1 MANWGK
7 AERAAAEAVAG
18 RFLAAWKDDGD
29 PGEAR
34 LFVAGKQIALDLATV
49 KRCGGRQAYPRLR
62 FDKVATRLV
71 KHLQAAARKTVP
83 DKTTVLVTITAPIRL
98 PAKTATALEDK
109 LQAVL
114 KRGAPRDQKTTI
126 AGNRVRIRLLRSRS
140 ARAPKLIGFVHN
152 PGPDPRLLFDITR
165 ELLEL
170 TAKARKRVLR
180 DARWLVL
187 SSAGGIACLE
197 PCRYIISE
205 LRETTDCKKIL
216 MVFGD
221 GRVEELLE

>member
-1 MANWGK
+1 MANRGK

-18 RFLAAWKDDGD
+18 RFLAACDDAS
-29 PGEAR
+29 GEAR

-49 KRCGGRQAYPRLR
+49 KRCGGGRAPRLR

-71 KHLQAAARKTVP
+71 KRLQAAARETVP
-83 DKTTVLVTITAPIRL
+83 DKTTVLVAITAPIRL

-109 LQAVL
+109 LQTAL
-114 KRGAPRDQKTTI
+114 RRGAPRDQKTTI
-126 AGNRVRIRLLRSRS
+126 AGNRVCIRLLPSRS
-140 ARAPKLIGFVHN
+140 AQAPKLIGFVHN

-170 TAKARKRVLR
+170 TAAKARKRGFR

-187 SSAGGIACLE
+187 SSAAGIACLE

-205 LRETTDCKKIL
+205 LRETTDFEKIL
-216 MVFGD
+216 MVFRD